1 MYLDTLYF
9 RVAGVTFKNK
19 DGSDRQKLI
28 YKMPEDTSLYFIRFQ
43 YEGQPAFYICA
54 LDDNGE
60 EYCIGTVPKDYVAD
74 VAAHYDAGH
83 TIDASVFE
91 KLGLDENGKRVEG
104 LSVGVEIRVDFYDSR
119 PDPDAKLYADC
130 DPVDT
135 SPDASQDAAPV
146 APPAPAPEKKKR
158 TGCLLIAVAWLFI
171 IVGFFWW
178 PAIFIALLFILCA
191 LPVVIKNLIAYIKDK
206 KRGKR

>member
-1 MYLDTLYF
+1 MFLDSIVF
-9 RVAGVTFKNK
+9 HAAGVTFKNK

-83 TIDASVFE
+83 TIDAHIVE
-91 KLGLDENGKRVEG
+91 KVGLDENGKRVEG
-104 LSVGVEIRVDFYDSR
+104 LSVGVLIQADFYDSR
-119 PDPDAKLYADC
+119 PDPDVKLYADGF
-130 DPVDT
+130 PVDT
-135 SPDASQDAAPV
+135 SPDAAPL

-178 PAIFIALLFILCA
+178 PAIFIGLLFILCA